1 MALNEVEMAPKWR
14 LHDDSTRNQFP
25 IAVGLFCRWGFSHAA
40 RFKVEL
46 RARGLFLGVRRKIE
60 EIDGGGGLFVCPIHG
75 GGRGGKKHW
84 NINFLF
90 AVFIIGRRRRR
101 RSEMTNGAREE
112 MNSVFPPAGGTDAKF
127 QPRRGAFFGTVW
139 ASCKWHRKVTPTQ
152 QHPSHPRWKVLSFR
166 IPDSLHSASG
176 GRRKGGGPGAKS

>member
-1 MALNEVEMAPKWR
+1 MKSRWLQNDDFMMTRPEINFQLQEGFFVGGVSHTRHDLKW
-14 LHDDSTRNQFP
+14 N
-25 IAVGLFCRWGFSHAA
+25 C
-40 RFKVEL
+40 
-46 RARGLFLGVRRKIE
+46 ARGDCFSGVRRKIE

-127 QPRRGAFFGTVW
+127 QPRRGAFFGTV
-139 ASCKWHRKVTPTQ
+139 
-152 QHPSHPRWKVLSFR
+152 
-166 IPDSLHSASG
+166 
-176 GRRKGGGPGAKS
+176 